1 MTNRPKETDPT
12 IRDII
17 KSMNNV
23 LINGAKERARR
34 FETNPTLVL
43 SRPISVSN
51 FVNRLT
57 EVKHVSKNTVD
68 YLLFKTLNLRTVQIQ
83 IIKSVS

>member
-34 FETNPTLVL
+34 IETNPTLVL
-43 SRPISVSN
+43 SRQISVSN
-51 FVNRLT
+51 FVNRLA
-57 EVKHVSKNTVD
+57 EV
-68 YLLFKTLNLRTVQIQ
+68 
-83 IIKSVS
+83 

>member
-1 MTNRPKETDPT
+1 MTNRLKETDPT

-23 LINGAKERARR
+23 LKNGAKERARR
-34 FETNPTLVL
+34 IETNPTLVL

-51 FVNRLT
+51 FVNRLA
-57 EVKHVSKNTVD
+57 EV
-68 YLLFKTLNLRTVQIQ
+68 
-83 IIKSVS
+83 

>member
-34 FETNPTLVL
+34 IETNPTLAL

-57 EVKHVSKNTVD
+57 VV
-68 YLLFKTLNLRTVQIQ
+68 
-83 IIKSVS
+83 

>member
-17 KSMNNV
+17 KSMNN
-23 LINGAKERARR
+23 GAKERARR
-34 FETNPTLVL
+34 IETNPTLVL

-51 FVNRLT
+51 FVNRLA
-57 EVKHVSKNTVD
+57 EV
-68 YLLFKTLNLRTVQIQ
+68 
-83 IIKSVS
+83 

>member
-12 IRDII
+12 ITDII

-23 LINGAKERARR
+23 LINGAKERVRR
-34 FETNPTLVL
+34 IETNPTLVL

-57 EVKHVSKNTVD
+57 EV
-68 YLLFKTLNLRTVQIQ
+68 
-83 IIKSVS
+83 

>member
-1 MTNRPKETDPT
+1 MTNRLKETDPT

-23 LINGAKERARR
+23 LKNEAKERARR
-34 FETNPTLVL
+34 IETNPTLVL

-51 FVNRLT
+51 FVNRLA
-57 EVKHVSKNTVD
+57 EV
-68 YLLFKTLNLRTVQIQ
+68 
-83 IIKSVS
+83 

>member
-1 MTNRPKETDPT
+1 MTNRTKETDPT

-34 FETNPTLVL
+34 IETNPRLVL

-51 FVNRLT
+51 FVNRLA
-57 EVKHVSKNTVD
+57 EV
-68 YLLFKTLNLRTVQIQ
+68 
-83 IIKSVS
+83 

>member
-17 KSMNNV
+17 ESMNNVQNNV

-34 FETNPTLVL
+34 IETNPTLVL

-51 FVNRLT
+51 FVNRLA
-57 EVKHVSKNTVD
+57 EV
-68 YLLFKTLNLRTVQIQ
+68 
-83 IIKSVS
+83 